1 MPLFDHFKIIAPFY
15 DNVFG
20 SGNHEKLFEFVNLPV
35 QGFLI
40 DAGGGT
46 GRISQY
52 LKDDVEHLVVVDQS
66 FDMLKQA
73 SVKRHLITTCS
84 LTEHLPLADETITN
98 IIMVDALHHVCNQ
111 EETANEL
118 WRVLEVGGR
127 IIIEEPDIRKFGVK
141 LLAIGEKLLG
151 MRSHFLSPTKIANL
165 FDKFA
170 SIKIETEPPIAW
182 VIIEKPEIQT

>member
-1 MPLFDHFKIIAPFY
+1 MPLLDHFKIIAPFY

-20 SGNHEKLFEFVNLPV
+20 SGNHEKLFDFTDLPV
-35 QGFLI
+35 QGVLL

-52 LKDDVEHLVVVDQS
+52 LKDEVEHVVIVDQS

-73 SVKRHLITTCS
+73 SVKEHLITTCS
-84 LTEHLPLADETITN
+84 LTEHLPFADKTIAR
-98 IIMVDALHHVCNQ
+98 IIVIDALHHVCNQ
-111 EETANEL
+111 EGTAKEL
-118 WRVLEVGGR
+118 WRILEAGGR
-127 IIIEEPDIRKFGVK
+127 IIIEEPDIRNFGVK

-165 FDKFA
+165 FDNSA
-170 SIKIETEPPIAW
+170 IIKIETEAPIAW